1 MMSLFRGQSSL
12 RIWYHNID
20 LTDKTLQDCQ
30 TMRGGTWKMD
40 NCKIAADLMNTV
52 EANFNQ
58 ARSAILDAATETMLA
73 EKKRFEAGYDA
84 FFLKNDKKIVFD
96 FPGTYHL
103 KSALAQNAA
112 DQVGPVLISYLKE
125 YEDRIGKSLQNCISS
140 GNRYL
145 NQADDALIAFEKE
158 YGIHFRARDMDTTIY
173 IMANPY
179 HYSPNLRDV
188 TASLSFILMRKPLH
202 QWAIPYASV
211 YRVAMASKHDVLA
224 LFDIEMQYQ
233 FVKQRVDNRFQVTI
247 QKIKMDLPME
257 Q

>member
-1 MMSLFRGQSSL
+1 
-12 RIWYHNID
+12 
-20 LTDKTLQDCQ
+20 
-30 TMRGGTWKMD
+30 MD
-40 NCKIAADLMNTV
+40 NFKTASDLMNTV
-52 EANFNQ
+52 ETNFNL

-84 FFLKNDKKIVFD
+84 FFLKNDKIIVFD

-173 IMANPY
+173 VIANMYPY
-179 HYSPNLRDV
+179 SVSLRDV
-188 TASLSFILMRKPLH
+188 TAFLNNTLMQKPLH

-211 YRVAMASKHDVLA
+211 YRVAMAVKHDFLA
-224 LFDIEMQYQ
+224 LFDMETQYQ
-233 FVKQRVDNRFQVTI
+233 FVKQRVDNRFQETI
-247 QKIKMDLPME
+247 QRIKMDLPME